1 MKIKVS
7 DSEDRPRGLAV
18 GEYEVII
25 DLKACSWD
33 GSMADMKKK
42 NIIPLSIT
50 LFSFLTQQGLLRE
63 IPSQT
68 LWSSSLDETQ
78 KHCYTVNP
86 RLGFVNHT
94 STAHYLKGIG
104 IRRVV

>member
-1 MKIKVS
+1 LKIKVS
-7 DSEDRPRGLAV
+7 DSENRPRGLAV

-33 GSMADMKKK
+33 SSMADMKKK

-63 IPSQT
+63 LESQT
-68 LWSSSLDETQ
+68 LWTSSLDETK
-78 KHCYTVNP
+78 KHCYTANP
-86 RLGFVNHT
+86 RLGFINHT
-94 STAHYLKGIG
+94 SIAHHLKGIG